1 MLTRRT
7 LLTSV
12 AGVGALTIVRRARA
26 ADFTFRQFH
35 NQTSE
40 VSLHKNLVAMW
51 DAIRAETGGRVAATV
66 HAENNAVAGGDPAA
80 LRMLID
86 GETHFFTLMGG
97 IIGTVVP
104 VAEAQQ
110 MPFAF
115 NSAAEAHR
123 AIDGPLGSYIAAE
136 MAQKGMH
143 LFPLAGFDNG
153 MRQMATVSRP
163 IRRPDDLTGM
173 RFRVPPGQIIF
184 DTMKAFGAEPVTIP
198 ASGILPGLRD
208 GTVGGQENPLAVVE
222 GFKLYEVLKFV
233 SMTNHIWSGFNQIAH
248 LGTWQRLPAD
258 IKDVITR
265 NVAVSVR
272 RQRVE
277 QEAFNRQLETTL
289 RGRGLV
295 FNQVDQQPFRARLG
309 GVYAMWR
316 EKLGARGWSLLED
329 AAGPLG

>member
-1 MLTRRT
+1 MLSRREVIA
-7 LLTSV
+7 SV
-12 AGVGALTIVRRARA
+12 AGVSALTIIRRARA
-26 ADFTFRQFH
+26 ADFTFRQYH
-35 NQTSE
+35 NQTAE

-51 DAIRAETGGRVAATV
+51 DAIHTETGGRVAATV

-123 AIDGPLGSYIAAE
+123 AIDGPLGAHIAVE

-153 MRQMATVSRP
+153 MRQMATVTRP
-163 IRRPDDLTGM
+163 IRRPEDLAGM

-198 ASGILPGLRD
+198 ASGILPALRD

-222 GFKLYEVLKFV
+222 GFKLYEVVKYV

-248 LGTWQRLPAD
+248 LDTWQRLPED
-258 IKDVITR
+258 IRDVITR
-265 NVAVSVR
+265 NVAIHVR
-272 RQRVE
+272 RQRLE
-277 QEAFNRQLETTL
+277 QEAFNRQLATTL
-289 RGRGLV
+289 RGRGLI
-295 FNQVDQQPFRARLG
+295 FNDVEQRPFRARLS
-309 GVYAMWR
+309 GVYAVWKER
-316 EKLGARGWSLLED
+316 LGARGWSLLED

>member
-1 MLTRRT
+1 
-7 LLTSV
+7 
-12 AGVGALTIVRRARA
+12 
-26 ADFTFRQFH
+26 
-35 NQTSE
+35 
-40 VSLHKNLVAMW
+40 
-51 DAIRAETGGRVAATV
+51 
-66 HAENNAVAGGDPAA
+66 
-80 LRMLID
+80 
-86 GETHFFTLMGG
+86 MGG

-115 NSAAEAHR
+115 NGAAEAHR